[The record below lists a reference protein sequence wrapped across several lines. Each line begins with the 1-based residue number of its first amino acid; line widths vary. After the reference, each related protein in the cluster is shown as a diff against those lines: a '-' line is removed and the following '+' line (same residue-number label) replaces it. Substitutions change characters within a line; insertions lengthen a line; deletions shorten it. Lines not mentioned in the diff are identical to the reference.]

1 MNEGVLFNLAEV
13 SVTLAGFS
21 GIAVVLS
28 LRWTATELRVLWFLV
43 ANSLL
48 AVFLALLPIPMA
60 LADWDDDVIWT
71 VCALLLGTW
80 FIVGNALALLGDRRD
95 WASHHELAVPMLNV
109 IAIYG
114 ASAVSV
120 VMGVALWLSAFDLGV
135 PRGQAIYVAGL
146 IVLIAHASIEFL
158 FFIGLASTQRADQD
172 ADSTTSTG
180 TPTSEDSQG

>member
-48 AVFLALLPIPMA
+48 AVFLALLPLPMA
-60 LADWDDDVIWT
+60 LADWDEGTIWI
-71 VCALLLGTW
+71 VCAVLLGSW

-95 WASHHELAVPMLNV
+95 WASHQELSIPLLNV

-120 VMGVALWLSAFDLGV
+120 IMGVALWLSAFDLGV

-146 IVLIAHASIEFL
+146 IVLIAQASIEFL
-158 FFIGLASTQRADQD
+158 FFIGLASTQRAEQD
-172 ADSTTSTG
+172 AASATSTG
-180 TPTSEDSQG
+180 APTSEEPQG